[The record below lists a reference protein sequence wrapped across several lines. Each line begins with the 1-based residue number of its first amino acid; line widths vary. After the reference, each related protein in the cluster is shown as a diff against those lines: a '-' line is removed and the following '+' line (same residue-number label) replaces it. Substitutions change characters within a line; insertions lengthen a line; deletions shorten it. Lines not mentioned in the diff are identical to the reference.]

1 MEWISTSQTGE
12 SALLPKISISTITT
26 TLKFNCKFD
35 LVKIYKY
42 VKLDANNIIGF
53 KCNGWVRIKLKDKI
67 VLLAPAPPDENDKNN
82 DSDEEEEE
90 NIVSSK
96 KTKVK
101 KIPSHYNELKGVYNN
116 LKIKRSKHRFFN
128 QATAYIKLS
137 ADRYINVKIFKNGSL
152 QMTGIKKT
160 QECNIIINKLLDH
173 IINPINSNTIVPY
186 PAEVMLPEFMQTPEP
201 ANTMIHFLEML
212 PVTSPVTPVTL
223 DNLKVT
229 DFNIRMIN
237 SNCKVPFKINRDILF
252 QLLKKDKVKCRY
264 DPNSH
269 ACVNIRHDI
278 NATDKVSIFV
288 FQSGSII
295 ITGGKTISDINK
307 GYHYIMGI
315 ISKHYESIKKKDLD
329 EYINSLSVDNNE
341 ENKNIVNLSN
351 A

>member
-1 MEWISTSQTGE
+1 MEWISAAQTGE
-12 SALLPKISISTITT
+12 SSLLPQISISTITT

-35 LVKIYKY
+35 LHKIYKY

-67 VLLAPAPPDENDKNN
+67 VLLPPAAS
-82 DSDEEEEE
+82 DSDSEDVDEDEPEPVE
-90 NIVSSK
+90 PPK
-96 KTKVK
+96 KAVKVK

-128 QATAYIKLS
+128 QVTVYIKLS
-137 ADRYINVKIFKNGSL
+137 TDRYINVKIFKNGSL

-160 QECNIIINKLLDH
+160 VECNIIINKLLNE
-173 IINPINSNTIVPY
+173 ILNPINSDTIVPY
-186 PAEVMLPEFMQTPEP
+186 PEGTMLPDFMQTPETP
-201 ANTMIHFLEML
+201 NTMLHFMEM
-212 PVTSPVTPVTL
+212 TPVTTPVMPVSIA
-223 DNLKVT
+223 NLKVT

-278 NATDKVSIFV
+278 NSNDKVSIFV

-295 ITGGKTISDINK
+295 ITGGKTIVDINK
-307 GYHYIMGI
+307 GYHYIMEI
-315 ISKHYESIKKKDLD
+315 ISKHYEYIKKKDLD
-329 EYINSLSVDNNE
+329 NYINSLDDE
-341 ENKNIVNLSN
+341 DDENKNIINMSN